1 MIGDRAATPSP
12 IDFSTDVEVKNKFG
26 AATTKQNL
34 SVTKGA
40 SIEDAVQKFCEC
52 GNAGLWGATVGPRG
66 APTQHQSV
74 GILRSVNLNIGS
86 VGSPGETGV
95 RAA

>member
-40 SIEDAVQKFCEC
+40 SIEDAVQKFCELHEVKPADC
-52 GNAGLWGATVGPRG
+52 RPL
-66 APTQHQSV
+66 
-74 GILRSVNLNIGS
+74 
-86 VGSPGETGV
+86 ETGV
-95 RAA
+95 VTYLKKQSGSNTSSGSGGPTVL